1 MATVGG
7 LSCDFVRG
15 LSAAKKLRTQVW
27 SVPGLNGY
35 GAKVFGLGDSESE
48 FVLVKRGTFA
58 AVMTWVALI
67 EAMQG
72 TLVAVVN
79 DWGQTT
85 TAFLVQKVSVP
96 KLTAEV
102 GYGGARGEL
111 RIEGVVS

>member
-1 MATVGG
+1 MASVDA
-7 LSCDFVRG
+7 LSCDLVKG
-15 LSAAKKLRTQVW
+15 MSGDKKLRTRTW

-35 GAKVFGLGDSESE
+35 GAKVLGRGDSESE

-58 AVMTWVALI
+58 AVMIWVALV

-72 TLVAVVN
+72 TLVTVVN

-85 TAFLVQKVSVP
+85 TLFLVKKVSVP
-96 KLTAEV
+96 KLTAEL

-111 RIEGVVS
+111 RIQGVVT